1 MTKEHEI
8 YGRPLQTVLE
18 DAEQPG
24 NVIDYQPGSTI
35 VHRLNPVTKLV
46 ISLCLIA
53 IAFLMPDFR
62 GPMIIAVSLFVLAIL
77 TRVYRPITKIVV
89 ITGTPLALALIV
101 IQGLFFPDNVTP
113 YYIIEPVP
121 IVDQIIFYEEG
132 LLFALLFLFRIL
144 TLMITLLL
152 VIVTTHPK
160 RLTIALED
168 KGLSNKFA
176 YVFLSALQLI
186 PEMQNRAKA
195 IVDAQQARGLDTK
208 ANIRKRMKSVLA
220 LFIPLMIGMLIAAET
235 RALALESRGFT
246 RTGDRTSLFH
256 VPDTLLDRSLRWAGV
271 GAVFVIGIWRFLL

>member
-8 YGRPLQTVLE
+8 YDRPLQTVLE

-24 NVIDYQPGSTI
+24 NVIDYQPGTTI

-62 GPMIIAVSLFVLAIL
+62 GPMIIAVSLFAIAIL

-208 ANIRKRMKSVLA
+208 ANIRKRLKSVLA

-256 VPDTLLDRSLRWAGV
+256 VPDTLLDRGLRWAGV
-271 GAVFVIGIWRFLL
+271 GAVFVIAIWRFLL